1 MEEESNVIISS
12 ATKEKLPLGIQHI
25 LSEQDQPIQGFDRID
40 MWTPE
45 TESRYRKE
53 MQSLCGKYQSM

>member
-1 MEEESNVIISS
+1 MEEETNVIISS
-12 ATKEKLPLGIQHI
+12 ATREKLPLGIQHI
-25 LSEQDQPIQGFDRID
+25 LSEQGQPIKGFDRID